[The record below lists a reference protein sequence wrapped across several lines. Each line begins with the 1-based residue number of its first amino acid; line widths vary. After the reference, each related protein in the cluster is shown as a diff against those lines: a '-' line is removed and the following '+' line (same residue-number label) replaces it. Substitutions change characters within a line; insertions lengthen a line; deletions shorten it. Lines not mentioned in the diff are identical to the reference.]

1 MTVIYRKIVNYSDAE
16 KLQIDLGR
24 LAGVGSGKWDENKSR

>member
-1 MTVIYRKIVNYSDAE
+1 MHRKIVNSTDIE

-24 LAGVGSGKWDENKSR
+24 LGELRGRKWDENKSR